1 MELMVRRTECT
12 GIEDGRDPLK
22 KQSEGY
28 VAGVAIALILFV
40 LKQTVPLGK
49 FAQLCVCNL
58 EALLEEKMRVGQRKL
73 KSSSSILVALDYDG
87 RG

>member
-49 FAQLCVCNL
+49 FA
-58 EALLEEKMRVGQRKL
+58 
-73 KSSSSILVALDYDG
+73 
-87 RG
+87 